1 MCQKIQW
8 RRRSCRPVR
17 LKLQKLVLLNKPTI
31 VDLKINETLQI
42 PTGRVPF
49 RLFRSACLLSACR
62 SPDSIGENPACPACP
77 DVSGMYRG
85 RVGTCSRPRYIGI
98 YQLVGVPI
106 LSGRIPIYREML
118 DESAPVRL
126 ESRYIPDTSGQART
140 YRGMKVS
147 LYFLNSP

>member
-1 MCQKIQW
+1 MRHAK
-8 RRRSCRPVR
+8 SR
-17 LKLQKLVLLNKPTI
+17 LV
-31 VDLKINETLQI
+31 ES
-42 PTGRVPF
+42 
-49 RLFRSACLLSACR
+49 RSACLLSAPIDRDLSTCR

-126 ESRYIPDTSGQART
+126 KTAPTPIISLQVPIYRDARRVGIYPDVSGI
-140 YRGMKVS
+140 YRGDRNQGAKVS
-147 LYFLNSP
+147 IYLEFTIKGKK